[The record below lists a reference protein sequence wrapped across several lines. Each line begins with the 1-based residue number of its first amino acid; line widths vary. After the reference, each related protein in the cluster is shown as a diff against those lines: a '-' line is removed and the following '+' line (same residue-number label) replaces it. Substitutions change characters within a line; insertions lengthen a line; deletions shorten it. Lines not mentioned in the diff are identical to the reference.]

1 MSDPAKRGVPPQ
13 SWEEENPWYVEYNE
27 DNGADARANQNASLG
42 REQARAEA
50 LAADVPTEE
59 ELRQNYVSYEGSYG
73 EVLPEHLVQNAYAAD
88 AQKRMFDQYQDIYAG
103 GGFTGADRAAMRLG
117 INEVNQS
124 TKARQD
130 AMMQQMAARGMG
142 GSGLEFQ
149 AAMANE
155 QGGANRMSDLNA
167 QMQIQGQDRMMKALE
182 GAGLASQRGFDMDKW
197 NAEYMQAVYGDNLDE
212 ARKVGWDKRTV
223 HNSQEDANRA
233 AAIDGWEMKGKA
245 NALLDEKEANFRIF
259 HGTRRDEKN
268 RADELQSRQ
277 TWQVGQQLVG
287 QAQGIGDDD
296 DDEGN

>member
-1 MSDPAKRGVPPQ
+1 MADPRREGTGN
-13 SWEEENPWYVEYNE
+13 WEDLNDQYTEFYK
-27 DNGADARANQNASLG
+27 DDKGADARANINQSLG
-42 REQARAEA
+42 REYDRAVA
-50 LAADVPTEE
+50 LAGEVPTEE
-59 ELRQNYVSYEGSYG
+59 ELRQNYVSYEGTYG

-155 QGGANRMSDLNA
+155 QGGANHMSDLNA
-167 QMQIQGQDRMMKALE
+167 QMQVQGQNRMMQALE

-212 ARKVGWDKRTV
+212 ARKAGWDKRTV
-223 HNSQEDANRA
+223 HNAQEDADRA
-233 AAIDGWEMKGKA
+233 ASVDAWEMKGKG
-245 NALLDEKEANFRIF
+245 NALLDEKEANFRGF
-259 HGTRRDEKN
+259 HDSRRAEKERSDVRTSN
-268 RADELQSRQ
+268 LQ
-277 TWQVGQQLVG
+277 WNAVG
-287 QAQGIGDDD
+287 QAQSGLQSAG
-296 DDEGN
+296 DEGN